1 MVAARILS
9 VIYTFC
15 DGRNGVDSGATIFLQ
30 IKTYLIMVFFF
41 FFFFFKK
48 RKENETSSI

>member
-15 DGRNGVDSGATIFLQ
+15 DGRNGVDSGATILLQ
-30 IKTYLIMVFFF
+30 IRTYLIMVFFF
-41 FFFFFKK
+41 FFFKK
-48 RKENETSSI
+48 RKENATSSI

>member
-41 FFFFFKK
+41 FFFKK
-48 RKENETSSI
+48 RKENATSSI